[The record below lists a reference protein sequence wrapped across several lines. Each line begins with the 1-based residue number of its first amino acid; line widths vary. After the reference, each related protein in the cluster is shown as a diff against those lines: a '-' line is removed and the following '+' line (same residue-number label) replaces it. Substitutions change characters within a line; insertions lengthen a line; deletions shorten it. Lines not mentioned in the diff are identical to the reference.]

1 MEKKEPQVQREWVDR
16 LSETINCIPWEACAE
31 TWEFTYVGPQA
42 VKILGYPTHQWY
54 EKGFWTDHIH
64 PEDREQTIDFCL
76 QSSQTHKDY
85 EFEYR
90 MVASDGSVV
99 WLHDVVTVESVNG
112 TPKVLRGFMIDI
124 TKRRLREEKL
134 KRSERRLREVVR
146 ALKKAQEEIQLRT
159 TMLAESEERFRT
171 MIDTAPD
178 AMLLIRQDGTIA
190 LVNSFTEEQSGY
202 KRSEMVGQPLKKFI
216 PESGHSNSEQIL
228 KDFFSR
234 PQRIFFDGSMGL
246 MALAKDGKEFPV
258 EVAFS
263 PLETPE
269 GVVACMTFRDIT
281 KRRRAEKAAQKSQES
296 LAEAQRIA
304 HLGSWEWNV
313 SNNITVASDEYY
325 RIFGLT
331 QGTEVTY
338 ESFLNCLH
346 PDDREDVK
354 AKLDKALFENQPHQI
369 DFRIILA
376 SGEVRF
382 IHCEARVHFDEA
394 GDPIRQVGTVHD
406 ITKRKQA
413 EVKVQEVQKQVR
425 ALSRHLIQAQEEERR
440 RIALD
445 LHDRLG
451 QELALFSIEIE
462 QLKQKAPKSQ
472 AQLVEG
478 LQELATRMRTVSS
491 QVHDLSHQLHPSQLI
506 HLGLV
511 AASRSLCKEVS
522 QASGIQIDFSHS
534 NIPKSI
540 PQDTSVCLYRVLQES
555 LTNMV
560 KHSGTRAAQVKLAG
574 ASGEIRVSVSDSGAG
589 FDPKD
594 PEGGGNGY
602 GLGLIGMRERLDL
615 VGGELFIES
624 QPSAGTRITAQVP
637 LNSSATPV

>member
-1 MEKKEPQVQREWVDR
+1 MEKKEPHVQGEWLNL
-16 LSETINCIPWEACAE
+16 LSQTINCIPWEASAE

-42 VKILGYPTHQWY
+42 VKILGYPIHQWY

-64 PEDREQTIDFCL
+64 PEDRQYTIDFCL
-76 QSSQTHKDY
+76 HSSQTHKDY

-134 KRSERRLREVVR
+134 KRSERRLSKVVS
-146 ALKKAQEEIQLRT
+146 ALKKAQEEIKQQNAL
-159 TMLAESEERFRT
+159 LAESEKRFRT

-178 AMLLIRQDGTIA
+178 GMLLIRQDGTIA
-190 LVNSFTEEQSGY
+190 LVNKFTEEQSGY
-202 KRSEMVGQPLKKFI
+202 NRNEMVGQPLTKFI
-216 PESGHSNSEQIL
+216 PEYGHSNSEQIL

-234 PQRIFFDGSMGL
+234 PQRILFDGSRGL
-246 MALAKDGKEFPV
+246 MALAKDGREFPV

-269 GVVACMTFRDIT
+269 GVVACMTFR
-281 KRRRAEKAAQKSQES
+281 
-296 LAEAQRIA
+296 
-304 HLGSWEWNV
+304 
-313 SNNITVASDEYY
+313 
-325 RIFGLT
+325 
-331 QGTEVTY
+331 
-338 ESFLNCLH
+338 
-346 PDDREDVK
+346 
-354 AKLDKALFENQPHQI
+354 
-369 DFRIILA
+369 
-376 SGEVRF
+376 
-382 IHCEARVHFDEA
+382 
-394 GDPIRQVGTVHD
+394 D

-522 QASGIQIDFSHS
+522 QASGIQIDFGHS

-555 LTNMV
+555 LTNLV